1 MQRRL
6 NVPLSLASALV
17 IGACA
22 TTGGMRQEPLDA
34 GAAREFTGDFQ
45 TVLRAARTAV
55 TNAGLAVDSYDQV
68 NDSTAVLVAKK
79 GTSAWSWG
87 ELVRVVVQ
95 GSSNNHVSVRVLSH
109 RKLATNITAKG
120 DYSATI
126 FSNIDLALK

>member
-1 MQRRL
+1 
-6 NVPLSLASALV
+6 
-17 IGACA
+17 
-22 TTGGMRQEPLDA
+22 MRQEALDSGVVREFA
-34 GAAREFTGDFQ
+34 GDFPTVLKAAR
-45 TVLRAARTAV
+45 AAV
-55 TNAGLAVDSYDQV
+55 TNAGLAVDSYEQV

-95 GSSNNHVSVRVLSH
+95 GSSNNKVSVRVLSH

-120 DYSATI
+120 DYSDTI